1 MAKRR
6 AYSSY
11 VSIDVDIA
19 DIIHQMDDDDLI
31 DECEARDIATAKPTA
46 DTREELHDA
55 LVALRSGRLADADT
69 LLERILWPKFTTLD
83 ACKIKYASALKAKSE
98 GK

>member
-6 AYSSY
+6 AYSST
-11 VSIDVDIA
+11 VSVDIDIA

-31 DECEARDIATAKPTA
+31 NECEARDIATAKPTT
-46 DTREELHDA
+46 DTRDELYDA
-55 LVALRSGRLADADT
+55 LMALRAGRLADADAT
-69 LLERILWPKFTTLD
+69 LERILWPKFPTLD
-83 ACKIKYASALKAKSE
+83 ACKVKYANAIKSKSE